1 MFSPPQLTVVR
12 CKPECK
18 KTLMDEINIKLENEY
33 SKRFLNVPEILSTNS
48 ENIICFKNRIDKEV
62 SPKRS
67 VIYKFL
73 NINPKF
79 KASL

>member
-18 KTLMDEINIKLENEY
+18 KALADEINTKLEKEY
-33 SKRFLNVPEILSTNS
+33 SKRFLDVPEVISTDS

-62 SPKRS
+62 TPKR
-67 VIYKFL
+67 
-73 NINPKF
+73 
-79 KASL
+79 